1 MTVAEKDPNAPSF
14 TRSYVNLAD
23 SRLGASALEASDE
36 FFAAKERMLEPAPAQ
51 FYPGRYDDHGK
62 WMDGWETRRRRGVG
76 HDWCVVQLAR
86 AGTIAGLELDT
97 SHFTGN
103 FPPAASV
110 DACFVATGAPAEDT
124 AWAPL
129 LGSVSLR
136 GNHRHYFEVS
146 TGPVVSHLRV
156 NLYPDGG
163 LARLRAYGRPAF
175 ERAERDGEGLVDLAA
190 ALNGGSVVAANN
202 EHFGPASVLLLP
214 GRGLNMGD
222 GWETRRRREPGNDW
236 CLIALA
242 RAGVIER
249 VEVDTAYFRGNFP
262 DRCSIQAAFVD
273 GGTPE
278 SLVPQAMFWCELL
291 PEQKLQADH
300 VHVFRSELRPHAPI
314 SHVRFNMIPDGGV
327 SRLRLWGR
335 PG

>member
-110 DACFVATGAPAEDT
+110 DACFVATGPPAEDT

-242 RAGVIER
+242 SAGVIER